1 MGSAAPFLTLFALLG
16 APTPDT
22 ATYADRATN
31 QLVARAMLRHAA
43 RDTTVRDYRAK
54 LRYRLSFGLG
64 KRRWADV
71 PAIAAEEQEGT
82 IAWQLPNDLRVDLLG
97 RRSASRME
105 GVNLASSFGRPWF
118 VPRTLGDS
126 IRVFGS
132 ETPDR
137 AAPHPLAAGADR
149 HYRYA
154 AGDSLTISAGGRRIT
169 IRSVTITPKSSG
181 GAYVAGRLWLDVG
194 SGDVARFTFRF
205 VGTDLWAAPDS
216 ETSSDSAEA
225 RRTNRF
231 VSRILQLDADLEYGL
246 QDRQHW
252 MPFRQ
257 VLSGRVTVPF
267 GANVIVP
274 FEATTTFDDYAIN
287 GGTPIVF
294 DAPFRDTTRA
304 LADTSAAA
312 DGRRAA
318 RDTLRAERRAGV
330 ADSLGARDRTGYL
343 SRGGRYQ
350 IHRPPADSLRAY
362 DQWGDSLDLKG
373 TDADRARIRE
383 AVSDLATMT
392 ERLPPEMTGRAG
404 AGIAWERVGEM
415 IRYNRVQGTTLSATG
430 RARAP
435 LAFTDLQATVRFG
448 FADQR
453 LMARIAAVRDAPR
466 GRTTLAFARD
476 LIDLDP
482 FARGLSFS
490 NSLRAMLTGHDDGD
504 YVLAAGARVTHE
516 SSLGLGTELT
526 LGASL
531 EDHESVSRTARAG
544 VPRIFGSDGRFPGNP
559 EVREGVA
566 FGVQARID
574 RFTFGSRW
582 TAVVDAMSVAGEAG
596 IRAAGEVRMP
606 RVITRAV
613 TARIKVGVASTDAI
627 PQLALRAGGINTV
640 RGFDFGT
647 TRGDAAWAAQFDIM
661 SPGRGMFKPFA
672 FADAGQAG
680 RIAAFGDAPLLAGA
694 GAGVSILQGIVRA
707 ELSHPITTRHGNGLR
722 FDLVFATPW

>member
-1 MGSAAPFLTLFALLG
+1 MGSTVTLLTFVALLG
-16 APTPDT
+16 APTSDT
-22 ATYADRATN
+22 TTYADRATS
-31 QLVARAMLRHAA
+31 QLVARAMLRHSA

-54 LRYRLSFGLG
+54 LRYRLSFGFG

-71 PAIAAEEQEGT
+71 PAVAAEEQEGT

-97 RRSASRME
+97 RRNVSRME

-137 AAPHPLAAGADR
+137 AAPHPLALGADR

-154 AGDSLTISAGGRRIT
+154 AGDSLTISSGGRRIT

-194 SGDVARFTFRF
+194 TGDVARFTFRF
-205 VGTDLWAAPDS
+205 VGTDLWAAPDG
-216 ETSSDSAEA
+216 ETRSDSVEA

-252 MPFRQ
+252 MPYRQ

-267 GANVIVP
+267 GVNVVVP
-274 FEATTTFDDYAIN
+274 FEATTTFDDYSIN

-294 DAPFRDTTRA
+294 DAPFRDTTSTPGDASRA
-304 LADTSAAA
+304 
-312 DGRRAA
+312 RRAV
-318 RDTLRAERRAGV
+318 RDTLRAERRDGV
-330 ADSLGARDRTGYL
+330 ADSLGPRDRTGYL

-350 IHRPPADSLRAY
+350 IHRPPADSMRAY
-362 DQWGDSLDLKG
+362 DQWGDSLDLGG

-392 ERLPPEMTGRAG
+392 EQLPPEMTGRAG
-404 AGIAWERVGEM
+404 AGIAWERVGEA
-415 IRYNRVQGTTLSATG
+415 IRYNRVQGTTLSVSG

-448 FADQR
+448 VADQR
-453 LMARIAAVRDAPR
+453 LMACIAAVRDAPG
-466 GRTTLAFARD
+466 GRTTVAIARD
-476 LIDLDP
+476 LVDLDP
-482 FARGLSFS
+482 FSHGLSFS

-516 SSLGLGTELT
+516 TSLGVGTELT
-526 LGASL
+526 IGASV
-531 EDHESVSRTARAG
+531 EDHESVSGAARAG
-544 VPRIFGSDGRFPGNP
+544 VPRIFGDDGRFPGNP
-559 EVREGVA
+559 EVRDGMA
-566 FGVQARID
+566 IGALARVD
-574 RFTFGSRW
+574 HFTFGSRW
-582 TAVVDAMSVAGEAG
+582 SAVVDALAVDGDAGV
-596 IRAAGEVRMP
+596 RAVGEVRIP
-606 RVITRAV
+606 RVVTRAV
-613 TARIKVGVASTDAI
+613 TARIKVGIASTDAI

-647 TRGDAAWAAQFDIM
+647 TRGDAMWATQFELM
-661 SPGRGMFKPFA
+661 SSGPGTIKPFA

-680 RIAAFGDAPLLAGA
+680 RVAAFGDASLLAGA
-694 GAGVSILQGIVRA
+694 GVGVSILQGIVRA
-707 ELSHPITTRHGNGLR
+707 ELSHPITTRYGHGLR
-722 FDLVFATPW
+722 FDLAFTTPW